1 MNERRVFPNNN
12 NNNHLHHLSHGHQSV
27 LNTATATATTSATF
41 STHKRTIINPFTS
54 SSFNDYNYNYNYNVD
69 NNMLKSSA
77 IGQYKVVEAP
87 PMDYNFS
94 GGKTIMQPKDNYNNI
109 SYKLQPPP
117 PHERINIPRFI
128 EPLPKLQWN
137 EEEYKQ
143 VKFDLNATTTEEE
156 ESSRYNS
163 NNNADLQK
171 LSRNWRRVPRPTET
185 KTTITNETNFG
196 NGINHCNGRILQRNN
211 YNNYSN

>member
-1 MNERRVFPNNN
+1 MNERRVFPNN

-27 LNTATATATTSATF
+27 LNTTTATTTTF

-77 IGQYKVVEAP
+77 IGQYKVVEP

-94 GGKTIMQPKDNYNNI
+94 GGETIMPPKDNYNNI
-109 SYKLQPPP
+109 SYKLQQPPP
-117 PHERINIPRFI
+117 QRINIPRFI

-143 VKFDLNATTTEEE
+143 VKFDLNATTTEE
-156 ESSRYNS
+156 SSRYNS
-163 NNNADLQK
+163 NNADLQK

-185 KTTITNETNFG
+185 KTTITKEANFG
-196 NGINHCNGRILQRNN
+196 NGNNHYNGRILQRNN